1 MIKVSYKSQV
11 AIYEQI
17 KTSIIDLILKDVFKK
32 DEQLP
37 SVRFLASELLINQN
51 TIQKAYTELE
61 REGITY
67 TVRGKGSFVNL
78 SKEELLAKC
87 EPELFH
93 SFEKATDELLKAGI
107 SIERIMAYLLEYQ
120 KKQEKGE
127 SLDDKVSERIE
138 VV

>member
-1 MIKVSYKSQV
+1 MIKVNYKSHV

-17 KTSIIDLILKDVFKK
+17 KASIVELILNGVFQK

-37 SVRFLASELLINQN
+37 SVRFLAQELVVNQN
-51 TIQKAYTELE
+51 TIQKAYSELE

-78 SKEELLAKC
+78 TK
-87 EPELFH
+87 
-93 SFEKATDELLKAGI
+93 DELALRYEPQLFSDLAQALDKLLRAGFTKDKII
-107 SIERIMAYLLEYQ
+107 SFVLSYQ
-120 KKQEKGE
+120 Q
-127 SLDDKVSERIE
+127 DKREE

>member
-17 KTSIIDLILKDVFKK
+17 KASIIDLILKGVFKK

-37 SVRFLASELLINQN
+37 SVRFLAQELVINQN
-51 TIQKAYTELE
+51 TIQKAYSELE

-78 SKEELLAKC
+78 DKDELMARC
-87 EPELFH
+87 EPELFRSLGH
-93 SFEKATDELLKAGI
+93 AVDELLKLGVTK
-107 SIERIMAYLLEYQ
+107 ERIVTYINQYQ
-120 KKQEKGE
+120 GTVMKKGE
-127 SLDDKVSERIE
+127 DCRDTLSEC
-138 VV
+138 V